1 MINIENITLCYSGVK
16 VLDCIT
22 LDFKKQQFNILLG
35 LSGSGKTS
43 LLRIL
48 NLLTTPT
55 SGIVKTEEFGQ
66 LDCNNKILGFRKQTA
81 MIFQHNNLIPRLNI
95 LENVL
100 IGKIYKKSFFK
111 SFLRFS
117 NDEKIQAMECLEKVG
132 LIHKCLKKIN
142 ELSGGEKQRACIAR
156 ALYQKPKLLLADE
169 PISQL
174 DPENSKLILNLF
186 NNLVKNEKVCLIM
199 SLHQPEISLNFC
211 DKIIGLKNG
220 KIIYNQSSKK
230 TSKYAIDEIYKQK
243 F

>member
-1 MINIENITLCYSGVK
+1 MINITNIMLNYPDVK
-16 VLDCIT
+16 ALDSIT

-55 SGIVKTEEFGQ
+55 SGIIKTKEFGS
-66 LDCNNKILGFRKQTA
+66 LDCNNKILRFRRQTA

-95 LENVL
+95 LENIL
-100 IGKIYKKSFFK
+100 IGKVYKKSFFK
-111 SFLRFS
+111 SFFRFS
-117 NDEKIQAMECLEKVG
+117 NDEKIEAMECLNKVG
-132 LIHKCLKKIN
+132 LINKSLKKIY

-186 NNLVKNEKVCLIM
+186 NNLVKNENVCLIM
-199 SLHQPEISLNFC
+199 SLHQPKISLNFC
-211 DKIIGLKNG
+211 DKIIGLKKG
-220 KIIYNQSSKK
+220 RIIYNQSAKK
-230 TSKYAIDEIYKQK
+230 TSKYAIDEIYK
-243 F
+243 